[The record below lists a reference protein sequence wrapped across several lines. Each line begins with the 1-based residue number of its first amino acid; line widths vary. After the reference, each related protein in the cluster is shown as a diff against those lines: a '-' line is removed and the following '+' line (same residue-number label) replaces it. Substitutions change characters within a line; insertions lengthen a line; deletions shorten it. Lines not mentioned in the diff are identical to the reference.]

1 MTPIVFLV
9 LLFALPVVANLDQRI
24 WTCSSDIENECQDLK
39 IANQCNAVSRCV
51 KTEWIKPTLDDK
63 NCKVCKTFT
72 REAVSK
78 WKATAPRKVKVQQI
92 GVRDALNK
100 GCRSIAVQELAK
112 QCQDYVHLY
121 LRTITHL
128 LKKEVTPDVFC
139 AALGLCK
146 LQQRERPS
154 DGIAEDKPDVDK
166 PAVVND
172 SPDNTVDRRH
182 YRVTPNKLTAK
193 CKVCKTV
200 MGNVHKLLI
209 NKKVQKYSTKAIWK
223 VCTLLPR
230 IYEVKCK
237 DIITGIKKDP
247 SDKLQEKYTTKK
259 MCQDMTLCSE
269 KKRDVVLPTMFC
281 DTCEEI
287 MLRLQ
292 SARKQGAEVDAILS
306 EACNPYS
313 DVSKS
318 ECEDFIHSSKPQLS
332 ILLQNQEQSD
342 LCVEL
347 SVCRRQRT
355 IEILGP
361 DKCTWGPAYWCSAPE
376 NARECGTLNYCER
389 HGWS

>member
-1 MTPIVFLV
+1 
-9 LLFALPVVANLDQRI
+9 VANLDQRI

-51 KTEWIKPTLDDK
+51 KTEWIKPTL
-63 NCKVCKTFT
+63 
-72 REAVSK
+72 
-78 WKATAPRKVKVQQI
+78 I

-269 KKRDVVLPTMFC
+269 KKRDV
-281 DTCEEI
+281 
-287 MLRLQ
+287 
-292 SARKQGAEVDAILS
+292 
-306 EACNPYS
+306 
-313 DVSKS
+313 
-318 ECEDFIHSSKPQLS
+318 
-332 ILLQNQEQSD
+332 
-342 LCVEL
+342 
-347 SVCRRQRT
+347 
-355 IEILGP
+355 
-361 DKCTWGPAYWCSAPE
+361 
-376 NARECGTLNYCER
+376 
-389 HGWS
+389 